1 MKGKHDGV
9 RELTFGG
16 GGAVDA
22 SRRGF
27 VCVFDMFVLLI
38 ALNV

>member
-1 MKGKHDGV
+1 MKGKHAGV
-9 RELTFGG
+9 RELTFG